1 MEDESDLRLNSLG
14 WIGTGRMGFTMAKRF
29 LGAGYDV
36 TVYNRTRTKA
46 EPLETDGAR
55 IVDIP
60 AELADRDIIFTM
72 VSSGDDLYNVVCGNQ
87 GLLSGS
93 ATPKLLIDCSSVSAE
108 GSTRVREALRDRG
121 CDMLSAPVSGNAK
134 VIKAGRLTIVASG
147 PKAAF
152 EMSEPLLNV
161 VSEGVTYVGDGE
173 LARMVKICH
182 NVLLGVVTQSLAEIT
197 VLAEKGGVPRHAL
210 LDFINNSVMG
220 SMFTRYKSPAFV
232 NLDWTPTFT
241 TPLLRKDMDL
251 GLSAGE
257 ELGVTMP
264 VAAAARELV
273 QRAIDAGQTD
283 CDFGILLE
291 LQAASSGVQLQ
302 PENVKVDDGLSFAG
316 DT

>member
-1 MEDESDLRLNSLG
+1 MENEQKQLSDSLG
-14 WIGTGRMGFTMAKRF
+14 WIGAGRMGFAMAKR
-29 LGAGYDV
+29 LLAAGCDV
-36 TVYNRTRTKA
+36 TVYNRTRAKA
-46 EPLETDGAR
+46 EPLQADGAG

-60 AELADRDIIFTM
+60 AELADRDIVFTM
-72 VSSGDDLYNVVCGNQ
+72 VSSADDLYSVVCGEQ

-93 ATPKLLIDCSSVSAE
+93 ATPKLLVDCSSVSEE
-108 GSTRVREALRDRG
+108 GSERVRKALLERG
-121 CDMLSAPVSGNAK
+121 CQMLSAPVSGNAK

-147 PKAAF
+147 PESAF
-152 EMSEPLLNV
+152 ALAEPYLNV
-161 VSEGVTYVGDGE
+161 IGEGVTYVGEGE

-241 TPLLRKDMDL
+241 APLLRKDMAL

-257 ELGVTMP
+257 KLGVPMP
-264 VAAAARELV
+264 VAAATQKVV
-273 QRAIDAGQTD
+273 QQAIDAGETER
-283 CDFGILLE
+283 DFGIMLE
-291 LQAASSGVQLQ
+291 LQAAASGMKLVS
-302 PENVKVDDGLSFAG
+302 ENVKVDDGLS
-316 DT
+316 